1 MRRGLGWPVIAT
13 TLMLAIG
20 VISGN
25 GAAATTSA
33 PARGA
38 ALFTSNCSTCHG
50 ADGKGIAGAV
60 PPLAGNAVVV
70 GDPAHVIH
78 IVKNGLEGRVV
89 VLGTPYD
96 GRMPAW
102 KSVLSPTQ
110 IATVITYI
118 RSTWGNRASAVSLG
132 QVNATK

>member
-20 VISGN
+20 VVSGD

-38 ALFTSNCSTCHG
+38 APFTSNCSTCHG

-60 PPLAGNAVVV
+60 PPLAGNVVV
-70 GDPAHVIH
+70 AGDPARVIH

-89 VLGTPYD
+89 VLGRSYD

-118 RSTWGNRASAVSLG
+118 RSTWGNRASAVSLA